1 MSWMRFVLLLS
12 ALLAWSASAQPVSAS
27 SAPVR
32 RRIQVI
38 DFSSADEP
46 SLAQTVTK
54 LLTVELSHRNYD
66 VLSSRDLAAAAN
78 VEADRQAAGCDSTSC
93 LMEIAEAMGADLL
106 AYGDVV
112 RLNKTLLV
120 TLNVF
125 DAKAGKAVGRDQLKV
140 ADLDALPDAV
150 AASLNQLLGETA
162 PAPVVATPTAGPSL
176 APVVTIAGASVGV
189 VGLVSAV
196 LAYGANGDKA
206 STTESK
212 NTAIA
217 VWPWALGALGVG
229 ATAAAAGT
237 VMWVME

>member
-1 MSWMRFVLLLS
+1 M
-12 ALLAWSASAQPVSAS
+12 
-27 SAPVR
+27 
-32 RRIQVI
+32 

-46 SLAQTVTK
+46 ALAQTVTK

-78 VEADRQAAGCDSTSC
+78 VDANRQAAGCDSTSC

-150 AASLNQLLGETA
+150 AASLNQLLVETT
-162 PAPVVATPTAGPSL
+162 PAVVATPSAGPSL
-176 APVVTIAGASVGV
+176 GPVVTIAGASVAV

-196 LAYGANGDKA
+196 LAYGANDDKA

>member
-1 MSWMRFVLLLS
+1 MRFVLLLS
-12 ALLAWSASAQPVSAS
+12 ALLAWSASAQPVGAS

-38 DFSSADEP
+38 DFSSSDEP

-78 VEADRQAAGCDSTSC
+78 VEADRQAAGCDTTSC

-150 AASLNQLLGETA
+150 AASLNRLLGETA
-162 PAPVVATPTAGPSL
+162 PPPVAAPSAGPSL
-176 APVVTIAGASVGV
+176 GPVVTIAGASVGV

-206 STTESK
+206 STTEAK

-229 ATAAAAGT
+229 ATAAAAGA
-237 VMWVME
+237 VVWVME